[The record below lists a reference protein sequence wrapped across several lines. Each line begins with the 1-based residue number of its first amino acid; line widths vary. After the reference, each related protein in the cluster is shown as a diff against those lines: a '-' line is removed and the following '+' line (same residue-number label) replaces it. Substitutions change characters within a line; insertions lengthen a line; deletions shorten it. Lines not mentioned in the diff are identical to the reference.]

1 MKKFGIFIMAVCLM
15 LQPVAVYADE
25 PENVSEAE
33 TITATASGGQSSTV
47 RYHRESTFIVTVP
60 KTIVLDS
67 DTKSASYTVS
77 VQGDIMGD
85 TKLIVKPDNVVT
97 LCDAKG
103 KSDVTG
109 TVTQDLTEFVWND
122 IINTVTAAGTVE
134 AAGLSAGDW
143 TGFLKFSISLS
154 AE

>member
-1 MKKFGIFIMAVCLM
+1 MAVCLM